1 MAAGQVT
8 ARANRVLVD
17 KQWRSLQQPLIPN
30 SCQSTLDQFLDL
42 KKAFNATATIPQS
55 LVTFNIG
62 TILAFFIESKGD
74 FKADIR
80 QLLTVY
86 VW

>member
-1 MAAGQVT
+1 MAAGHVT

-30 SCQSTLDQFLDL
+30 SCQSTLDQCLDL
-42 KKAFNATATIPQS
+42 KKAFATATIPQS

-62 TILAFFIESKGD
+62 TILAFFIETKAD